1 MKIDITAVVAILITV
16 ALVSLIGIV
25 GLLQI
30 NNLIFQDLYDFGLV
44 FSNRWAMPFW
54 TYSGI
59 IVGLSWVN
67 IGAAMALT
75 FHVFRRR
82 RKPAAISEYNQV
94 EVQRVDNA
102 QHRLADYFKILENK
116 PDSGPVSPQGSP
128 VTSRWSKYNVRQPAY
143 IVDSQC

>member
-1 MKIDITAVVAILITV
+1 MKIDITTVIAALITV

-30 NNLIFQDLYDFGLV
+30 NNLVFQDLYEFGLV
-44 FSNRWAMPFW
+44 FSQRWAMPFW
-54 TYSGI
+54 TYSGM

-75 FHVFRRR
+75 FHVFHR
-82 RKPAAISEYNQV
+82 RKPEAPTELNPMD
-94 EVQRVDNA
+94 VQPVDKT

-116 PDSGPVSPQGSP
+116 SASGTAAPPRVLG
-128 VTSRWSKYNVRQPAY
+128 TSQWSRFDVRQPAY
-143 IVDSQC
+143 LVDCQC

>member
-1 MKIDITAVVAILITV
+1 MKIDITAVIAALITV

-30 NNLIFQDLYDFGLV
+30 NNLVFQNLYEFGLV
-44 FSNRWAMPFW
+44 FSQRWAMPFW

-59 IVGLSWVN
+59 IVCLSWVN

-82 RKPAAISEYNQV
+82 RPGTPTELNQMETQPAGK
-94 EVQRVDNA
+94 A

-116 PDSGPVSPQGSP
+116 PDSGTAAPPRSP
-128 VTSRWSKYNVRQPAY
+128 VACQWSRYTVRHPVY
-143 IVDSQC
+143 IVDCQC

>member
-1 MKIDITAVVAILITV
+1 MKIDITAVIVALITV

-30 NNLIFQDLYDFGLV
+30 NNLVFQDLYEFGLV

-67 IGAAMALT
+67 IGAATALT
-75 FHVFRRR
+75 YHVFRRR
-82 RKPAAISEYNQV
+82 KPVTPGELNRV
-94 EVQRVDNA
+94 EVPPVNQA
-102 QHRLADYFKILENK
+102 QHRLADYFKILESK
-116 PDSGPVSPQGSP
+116 SDSGTTAPLGSP
-128 VTSRWSKYNVRQPAY
+128 VTSQWSTYNVRQPAY

>member
-1 MKIDITAVVAILITV
+1 MKIDITTVIVALITV
-16 ALVSLIGIV
+16 ALASLIGIV

-30 NNLIFQDLYDFGLV
+30 NNLVFQDLYDFGLV

-54 TYSGI
+54 AYSGI

-67 IGAAMALT
+67 IGAATALT
-75 FHVFRRR
+75 YHVFRRR
-82 RKPAAISEYNQV
+82 KPEITTVLNQM
-94 EVQRVDNA
+94 EVQRADKA

-116 PDSGPVSPQGSP
+116 PVSGTASPPGSP
-128 VTSRWSKYNVRQPAY
+128 VTSRWSTYNVRQPAY

>member
-1 MKIDITAVVAILITV
+1 MKIDITTVIVALITV
-16 ALVSLIGIV
+16 TLVSLIGIV

-30 NNLIFQDLYDFGLV
+30 NNLVFQDLYEFGLV

-59 IVGLSWVN
+59 VVGLSWVN

-75 FHVFRRR
+75 VHVFRRR
-82 RKPAAISEYNQV
+82 KAVAITESNQM
-94 EVQRVDNA
+94 EVQQAGKTQR
-102 QHRLADYFKILENK
+102 RLADYFRILEDK
-116 PDSGPVSPQGSP
+116 P
-128 VTSRWSKYNVRQPAY
+128 TSETVASQRYPATSQWNRYDVRQPTY